1 MTAWN
6 VAAQWRIVYGLHGT
20 ADHRL
25 SVGGLAVIH
34 GWGRAVTREM
44 NAGSSTSQ
52 IRLTRPSLPR
62 WTGEWA
68 RGLMNNQTASRP
80 DFSTLIEAIA
90 RRGDRVAFAALFNH
104 FAPRVKSYMLRLGAT
119 QEAAEELAQ
128 ETMLIVWRR
137 AGAFDMSRAAASTWI
152 FTIARN
158 LRIDA
163 LRRERRASLGE
174 DPSMSSPMPPLADA
188 MISSMQDEARIAS
201 AIGTLSADQA
211 RVVREAF
218 FSDKPH
224 SVIATDLGLPL
235 GTVKSRL
242 RLAMARLRTLLG
254 EPL

>member
-1 MTAWN
+1 
-6 VAAQWRIVYGLHGT
+6 
-20 ADHRL
+20 
-25 SVGGLAVIH
+25 
-34 GWGRAVTREM
+34 
-44 NAGSSTSQ
+44 
-52 IRLTRPSLPR
+52 
-62 WTGEWA
+62 
-68 RGLMNNQTASRP
+68 MNNGTSSRP
-80 DFSTLIEAIA
+80 DHSALIAAIA
-90 RRGDRVAFAALFNH
+90 TRGDRAAFATLFNH

-137 AGAFDMSRAAASTWI
+137 AGAFDGSRAAASTWI

-163 LRRERRASLGE
+163 LRRDRRPILGE
-174 DPSMSSPMPPLADA
+174 DPSMAAPRPILPDA
-188 MISSMQDEARIAS
+188 TISATQDEIRIAS

-224 SVIATDLGLPL
+224 SEIASDLGLPL